1 MYNSK
6 LTKHCTAWG
15 LKYAHNRS
23 IEFAYDPVHQ
33 HVYQLNLDDRN
44 IFCVDLTIFKK
55 FKNLRSL
62 SIKGHSVNDQNAK

>member
-23 IEFAYDPVHQ
+23 IEFAYDPVH
-33 HVYQLNLDDRN
+33 
-44 IFCVDLTIFKK
+44 
-55 FKNLRSL
+55 
-62 SIKGHSVNDQNAK
+62 